1 MRALR
6 RADRRDRAGRPVCA
20 VYERR
25 LEKSVTHRASHGHRD
40 HAAGRGVCDAQA
52 EVDPA
57 GVTGHRPHRGCRD
70 CRRLVSADLSHRAE
84 DRIRMA
90 QITASVVL
98 AIAAAVMPL
107 TAQTSLSIY
116 SDGRVVVRRTLPQAM
131 PKGRTTIALKV
142 EGLDPATLFS
152 PDTSVTLLSAV
163 LRPPT
168 DRAAALQRAVGQ
180 TLSFVRQRAGGGA
193 DTVRA
198 SVVRTDPAQYR
209 LPDGRLLLDDPGEP
223 LFPAELVRTAPEVTL
238 VLDAARDRPRTELA
252 YVTEGTTWEALYQVV
267 VGGGGNGSVTGTATL
282 RSQALRADSADVQVV
297 AGTIRRA
304 RPAAKAGQ
312 MDYLRRGAVALEPG
326 VPLSVA
332 LFPRSTTAYT
342 QEFVVPGALPWRGF
356 LGQTPGDENRV
367 PVQVWF
373 TLKRGRGT
381 PFGDRPL
388 PAGTVQLYQ
397 ADSAG
402 RLQLV
407 GEASSGHTAPGRD
420 LRVQS
425 GDAFDITAERV
436 QTDYAQ
442 EQLAPPKRGMAPRQR
457 ITASYKVTISN
468 AKPAAVPAE
477 KLSATEVRFRI
488 PVPANGEAT
497 LTYTVQAES

>member
-1 MRALR
+1 
-6 RADRRDRAGRPVCA
+6 
-20 VYERR
+20 
-25 LEKSVTHRASHGHRD
+25 
-40 HAAGRGVCDAQA
+40 
-52 EVDPA
+52 
-57 GVTGHRPHRGCRD
+57 
-70 CRRLVSADLSHRAE
+70 
-84 DRIRMA
+84 MA
-90 QITASVVL
+90 QITAPLVL

-116 SDGRVVVRRTLPQAM
+116 SDGRVVVRRTLPQALQ
-131 PKGRTTIALKV
+131 KGRNTLTLRF
-142 EGLDPATLFS
+142 EGLDGATLFS
-152 PDTSVTLLSAV
+152 PDTAVAVVSAV
-163 LRPPT
+163 VHPPT
-168 DRAAALQRAVGQ
+168 DQNAALAAAAGQ
-180 TLSFVRQRAGGGA
+180 TLSFVRARAAGGA
-193 DTVRA
+193 DTMRA
-198 SVVRTDPAQYR
+198 AVVRSDPPQYR
-209 LPDGRLLLDDPGEP
+209 LPDGRYLLSQPGEP
-223 LFPAELVRTAPEVTL
+223 LFPADLVRTGPE
-238 VLDAARDRPRTELA
+238 AAVALEAIQARPRTELA
-252 YVTEGTTWEALYQVV
+252 YVTDGAARWEVVYQVV
-267 VGGGGNGSVTGTATL
+267 LLSMRCQVSGTATIASQSL
-282 RSQALRADSADVQVV
+282 RTDSAEVQLV
-297 AGTIRRA
+297 AGSISRA
-304 RPAAKAGQ
+304 RVAAPRAQFMLRGAMKVAAEEAPAAASEE
-312 MDYLRRGAVALEPG
+312 AVGETHVYQLPARISIEPG
-326 VPLSVA
+326 TPTTTA
-332 LFPRSTTAYT
+332 LFPRSSAAYI

-356 LGQTPGDENRV
+356 LGQTPGDDNRV
-367 PVQVWF
+367 PVQVWY

-407 GEASSGHTAPGRD
+407 GEATSAHTAAGRD

-442 EQLAPPKRGMAPRQR
+442 EQLVPPKRGLAPRQR

-468 AKPAAVPAE
+468 AKPAAVTVDVREARFGVWRVTDSSVPAE

>member
-1 MRALR
+1 
-6 RADRRDRAGRPVCA
+6 
-20 VYERR
+20 
-25 LEKSVTHRASHGHRD
+25 
-40 HAAGRGVCDAQA
+40 
-52 EVDPA
+52 
-57 GVTGHRPHRGCRD
+57 
-70 CRRLVSADLSHRAE
+70 
-84 DRIRMA
+84 MA

-252 YVTEGTTWEALYQVV
+252 YMTEGTTWEALYQVA
-267 VGGGGNGSVTGTATL
+267 VGGGGSGSVTGTATV
-282 RSQALRADSADVQVV
+282 RSQALRADSADVQIV

-304 RPAAKAGQ
+304 RPAAKADQ
-312 MDYLRRGAVALEPG
+312 LYQRRPAMALAQVMVSGSETLEETVGETHVYQLAGRLSLEPG

-356 LGQTPGDENRV
+356 LGQTPGEENRV
-367 PVQVWF
+367 PVQVWY

-388 PAGTVQLYQ
+388 PGGTVQLYQ

-468 AKPAAVPAE
+468 AKPAAVTVDVREARFGVWRVTDSSVGPE

-488 PVPANGEAT
+488 PVPATGEAT

>member
-1 MRALR
+1 
-6 RADRRDRAGRPVCA
+6 
-20 VYERR
+20 
-25 LEKSVTHRASHGHRD
+25 
-40 HAAGRGVCDAQA
+40 
-52 EVDPA
+52 
-57 GVTGHRPHRGCRD
+57 
-70 CRRLVSADLSHRAE
+70 
-84 DRIRMA
+84 
-90 QITASVVL
+90 
-98 AIAAAVMPL
+98 MPL
-107 TAQTSLSIY
+107 AAQTSLSIY
-116 SDGRVVVRRTLPQAM
+116 SDGRVVVRRTLPQAL
-131 PKGRTTIALKV
+131 PKGRTTIALKL

-168 DRAAALQRAVGQ
+168 DRAAALQRSVGQ

-198 SVVRTDPAQYR
+198 TVVRTEPAQYR
-209 LPDGRLLLDDPGEP
+209 LPDGRLFLDDPGEP
-223 LFPAELVRTAPEVTL
+223 LFPAELVRTAPEVAL

-312 MDYLRRGAVALEPG
+312 MDYLRRGAVALAQVAVSGGETSEETVGETHVYQLAGRLSLEPG

-468 AKPAAVPAE
+468 AKPAAVTVDVREARFGVWRVTDSSVPAE

>member
-1 MRALR
+1 M
-6 RADRRDRAGRPVCA
+6 
-20 VYERR
+20 
-25 LEKSVTHRASHGHRD
+25 
-40 HAAGRGVCDAQA
+40 AAG
-52 EVDPA
+52 
-57 GVTGHRPHRGCRD
+57 
-70 CRRLVSADLSHRAE
+70 
-84 DRIRMA
+84 
-90 QITASVVL
+90 
-98 AIAAAVMPL
+98 VMPL
-107 TAQTSLSIY
+107 GGQTSLSIY
-116 SDGRVVVRRTLPQAM
+116 SDGRVVVRRTLPQALL
-131 PKGRTTIALKV
+131 KGRSTLALKL

-152 PDTSVTLLSAV
+152 PDTSVTLLSAL

-168 DRAAALQRAVGQ
+168 DRQAALQRAVGQ
-180 TLSFVRQRAGGGA
+180 TLAFVRQRAGGGA

-223 LFPAELVRTAPEVTL
+223 LFPAELVRTAPDVTV

-267 VGGGGNGSVTGTATL
+267 IGGTGSGSVTGTATL
-282 RSQALRADSADVQVV
+282 RSQALRADSADVQIV

-304 RPAAKAGQ
+304 RPVAKADELSYQ
-312 MDYLRRGAVALEPG
+312 RRPAMALARAVVSGVETSEEAVGETHVYQLAGRLALEPG

-342 QEFVVPGALPWRGF
+342 QEFIVPGALPWRGF
-356 LGQTPGDENRV
+356 LPQSPGDENRV
-367 PVQVWF
+367 PVQVWY

-388 PAGTVQLYQ
+388 PGGTLQLYQ

-407 GEASSGHTAPGRD
+407 GEASSVHTAPGHD

-442 EQLAPPKRGMAPRQR
+442 EQLAPPKRGMTPRQR

-468 AKPAAVPAE
+468 AKPVPVTVDVREARFGVWRVIESSVPAE

-488 PVPANGEAT
+488 SVPANGDAM

>member
-1 MRALR
+1 
-6 RADRRDRAGRPVCA
+6 
-20 VYERR
+20 
-25 LEKSVTHRASHGHRD
+25 
-40 HAAGRGVCDAQA
+40 
-52 EVDPA
+52 
-57 GVTGHRPHRGCRD
+57 
-70 CRRLVSADLSHRAE
+70 
-84 DRIRMA
+84 
-90 QITASVVL
+90 
-98 AIAAAVMPL
+98 MPL
-107 TAQTSLSIY
+107 ASQTSLSIY
-116 SDGRVVVRRTLPQAM
+116 SDGRVVVRRTLPQAL
-131 PKGRTTIALKV
+131 PKGRTTIALKL
-142 EGLDPATLFS
+142 EGLDPATVFS

-223 LFPAELVRTAPEVTL
+223 LFPAELVRTAPEVAL

-267 VGGGGNGSVTGTATL
+267 VGGGSAFVTGAATL
-282 RSQALRADSADVQVV
+282 RSQSLRADSADVQVV

-304 RPAAKAGQ
+304 RPAAKADQ
-312 MDYLRRGAVALEPG
+312 VSYLRRPAMALAQAVVGGAETSEETVGETHVYQLAGRLSLEPG
-326 VPLSVA
+326 VPVSVA
-332 LFPRSTTAYT
+332 LFPRSSVAYT

-356 LGQTPGDENRV
+356 LGQTPGEENRV
-367 PVQVWF
+367 PVQVWY

-381 PFGDRPL
+381 SFGDRPL
-388 PAGTVQLYQ
+388 PGGTVQLYQ

-407 GEASSGHTAPGRD
+407 GEATSGHTAPGRD

-468 AKPAAVPAE
+468 AKSAAVTVDVREARFGVWRVTDSSVGPE

>member
-6 RADRRDRAGRPVCA
+6 RADRRDRAGRPVRA

-25 LEKSVTHRASHGHRD
+25 LEKSVTHRASRGHRD

-304 RPAAKAGQ
+304 RPAAKADELSYQ
-312 MDYLRRGAVALEPG
+312 RPRAMALARAVVSGVETSEEP
-326 VPLSVA
+326 V
-332 LFPRSTTAYT
+332 
-342 QEFVVPGALPWRGF
+342 
-356 LGQTPGDENRV
+356 DENRV
-367 PVQVWF
+367 PVQVWY

-381 PFGDRPL
+381 LFGDRPL
-388 PAGTVQLYQ
+388 PGGTVQLYQ

-468 AKPAAVPAE
+468 AKPAAVTVDVREARFGVWRVTDSSVPAE